1 MYLKR
6 GQQKCSKSL
15 RLYSF
20 RIEKVIQGQS
30 FNLISNNAE
39 RPIVGIGSGKKVAF
53 KSQEEIEAK
62 AKHILTIIDKR
73 HTNRKSIVLEFTQNP
88 EKLALGAKAGS

>member
-1 MYLKR
+1 M
-6 GQQKCSKSL
+6 
-15 RLYSF
+15 
-20 RIEKVIQGQS
+20 
-30 FNLISNNAE
+30 
-39 RPIVGIGSGKKVAF
+39 GIGSGKKVAF

-62 AKHILTIIDKR
+62 AKPILTIIDKR